1 MSQLEDKVRLSGSK
15 FQRQKSYWTSALTE
29 MPLDEAILLTDYEY
43 VAEYSTDTLSM
54 DVPYDLKEKLIKLSK
69 NSDLAL
75 FILLLS
81 NVCILASKYTDNERS
96 TIAIPAYNHN
106 DHLNIQ
112 NELLLLCESVEGH
125 LTFKEFLMN
134 VRKNVLS
141 VYDNQEYP
149 LGKVLE
155 SLGLS
160 QEECSN
166 SFDLLCTMSNIHTPN
181 SKASPKQ
188 VVFTFEKTETA
199 LYIHIKYNPLLYTR
213 NTIELLH
220 ERYLLLLTQ
229 VFANPNLTLEEVSIL
244 TAEEEQLLL
253 SFHGEALVYPANE
266 TICSLFEQQVQK
278 TPHQYAVAAN
288 GEYLTYMMLN
298 ERANRL
304 AATLIA
310 KGVSSNNV
318 VGILSN
324 SRLEM
329 VVGMLGI
336 LKAGGAYL
344 PIDPKYPEERI
355 LYMLEESKANVLVT
369 LTCFED
375 RANSYEGIR
384 LLLDKEETYSPS
396 VSNPDLKI
404 SPDDLAYIMFTSGTS
419 GNPKGVMVQHINV
432 IHITS
437 WFHHAYDL
445 TRNKNIIQFTS
456 YNFDPSVEQIFG
468 ALLHGATVHCADEEM
483 KLNRKKLTDYIGRH
497 HINLVNFT
505 PATLRLLLMGEEKI
519 PSLEVLICGG
529 EVLDND
535 LKNDILK
542 QGYSLYNHYGPT
554 ETTVDALVSQCS
566 LNESVVLGKPIA
578 NTSIYIVNHNNQP
591 QPIGV
596 KGELCI
602 AGAGIT
608 RGYLNN
614 PELTDEKFVAS
625 PFNGYEKMYKTGDM
639 ARWLPDGTISF
650 LGRKDDQVKLRGNR
664 IELAEIEKQIVK
676 HGNVNQCVVIV
687 KEKEAGD
694 QYICAYLVLKD
705 KTIDSLSEVKQ
716 KLNEVL
722 PSYMLPTYYMTI
734 DQIPLKTS
742 GKVDKRALPEVIEL
756 QSASEGPQN
765 ETEEKLSEI
774 WKNLLDVNYVGRSD
788 NFFDLGGH
796 SLKATQLIA
805 RIYKEFEFELS
816 LTEIFTTSTIKEL
829 AQHIQSKGKSDFSE
843 IRQQAEREQYPA
855 SPAQKRLYFI
865 HQIEGAETAYNR
877 PCTFII
883 EGNVDVLKMEQAF
896 GELIHRHEAFRTTY
910 SIANGE
916 VMQVIQK
923 HVPFEMEY
931 EHSAASDCQ
940 QVIASFIRPFD
951 LEKAPLCRLK
961 LVRMENNKHLFLFD
975 THHITSD
982 GTSMDIIVRE
992 FMELYKGNPL
1002 PEIKI
1007 QYKDYAVWKNENRH
1021 DSERMDRQKQ
1031 YWMEQF
1037 SGEIPVLQLP
1047 IDYPRPFVQSFEG
1060 DMLHFEL
1067 NDPVMIPLR
1076 KIASESGVTL
1086 NMLLLAIY
1094 NILLSK
1100 YSGQQD
1106 IIVGMPSAGRQ
1117 HPDLEHIVGMFVNT
1131 VAVRNYLDMEQS
1143 FTDFLAVVKENALN
1157 AFENE
1162 DYQFEELLNAI
1173 QLERDLSR
1181 NPLFDTMFVIQNASG
1196 KDSILNNTANEP
1208 FIIDN
1213 LTFTPYTPGY
1223 GPAHF
1228 DIFLEGFEAGDTLRF
1243 NLHYCSR
1250 LFKKQTMEAMI
1261 GHFKNIIQRII
1272 EGTNVRLK
1280 DIRLISPE
1288 EEKYILG
1295 HYNPASKPYPT
1306 HKTIHELFEE
1316 QAARTPNRTAIIC
1329 YGERLTYDEL
1339 NKQSNKLARALR
1351 NRGIGADS
1359 VVGVKL
1365 ERSFALIIG
1374 ILGVLKAGAA
1384 YLPLDVNCPAE
1395 RLSYIIN
1402 DANIS
1407 WILTAASEGAGV
1419 PVEMMLSL
1427 EQLEPELVHE
1437 DAGDLGICNTSN
1449 DLLYVIY
1456 TSGSTGKPKGIMFEH
1471 KNMVNLI
1478 CFEYESVNFAA
1489 SVLLFNATTFDMSPN
1504 EIFSTLL
1511 AGGTLHV
1518 IHEEM
1523 KRDVEGLFRYMAAEN
1538 VEVAIFPTAYLKFIT
1553 SEEQLAR
1560 QIPSNIRHILTAGEQ
1575 LVIND
1580 QLRMYLKKNGTHLH
1594 NQYGPTETHV
1604 VTELIMKHGDV
1615 IADVPSIGKPVTNND
1630 IYVLDP
1636 YDNLQPIGIAGEL
1649 CVAGDNVAR
1658 GYMNKPE
1665 LSAVRFTS
1673 DPYIAGRR
1681 MYRTGDQVKW
1691 LPDGNLAFVGRKDF
1705 QIKIR
1710 GFRVEPDEIES
1721 VLLKHPDIKEAVVI
1735 AKTDSK
1741 GSNYLLAYLT
1751 SKAVTAVS
1759 ELRRFLED
1767 AVPDYMIPS
1776 KFVFIDQFPLT
1787 TSGKID
1793 RIQLKSREEAAPV
1806 KANLPPQSG
1815 IEIKLSSIWKQILE
1829 VDQVSTEDHFFE
1841 EGGHSLKA
1849 IQMVLQV
1856 EREFNVQLKVSH
1868 IFRFPIFKALAACIG
1883 SLPGNRAA
1891 EIPALEARG
1900 TYDTSFAQRRMYILN
1915 KMESNSTAYNL
1926 TSVFYVEG
1934 IISKEKIGQAV
1945 SQLIM
1950 RHEPLRTCFEILN
1963 GEVVQRIVPAV
1974 SAEMEFMSC
1983 ADCDISSV
1991 LNTWVRPFDLGQAPL
2006 FRSAVVSTNES
2017 SHYLLFDMHHIAAD
2031 GLSMVIL
2038 LKEFMEIYNDKSL
2051 EPLSLQYKDIAAWQI
2066 ANLQLPPMLE
2076 AQNFWMNSLKG
2087 NLPALNLP
2095 TDYLRPV
2102 KKSYE
2107 GDFIEIK
2114 VGKDLYRRL
2123 QHVNQASGSTLFML
2137 LLAAYNVLLYK
2148 YTAQNDILIGSP
2160 VAGRTR
2166 KEEEHSV
2173 GMFVNTVVMRNLLQ
2187 GEQTFNSF
2195 LSEVRDNSLRVIEN
2209 QSYPFDKLIDELE
2222 IPRDMGRNPVFDTM
2236 FSMNNI
2242 SFSKLVIGGLE
2253 AQPVELTNKTSKFD
2267 ISVSATELE
2276 EEMVLAFEYCTK
2288 LFTEQTIQRMA
2299 NHYINILDSIT
2310 RDSSKTIN
2318 SINILSIPEQKELL
2332 EKFNETALPFREE
2345 YTLQALFEE
2354 RVEICPDRTALVY
2367 EGNEITYRD
2376 LNHKANKV
2384 ASVLRSKGVG
2394 PDITV
2399 GVMMKSSPELFIA
2412 ILGILKAGGAFL
2424 PMDCNYPKERLM
2436 YILENSN
2443 SRLVLSDEG
2452 AQALENLQQLE
2463 VMKIDEILSGKAE
2476 SSNPEHIN
2484 TANDL
2489 AYIIY
2494 TSGTTGNPKG
2504 VAIEHRSVNNCLTE
2518 IARATKFGEGKS
2530 ILALTSASF
2539 DVFVMQSL
2547 LPLITGMK
2555 IVVPTE
2561 SDKADTLRI
2570 RQIIEKQGIDMLSA
2584 TPSRMIMLAGEG
2596 GDLSWMS
2603 SLKVCMLAGEA
2614 FPESLMQTLGRI
2626 PNLQVYNMYGP
2637 TETTIISSIKHL
2649 LPDAPINL
2657 GKPISNT
2664 TMYILDSEQRLQP
2677 IGVAGELYIGG
2688 AGLARG
2694 YWNQPEL
2701 TAEKFIQNPYR
2712 EGERIYRTGDL
2723 AKWTPEGEVEY
2734 LGRIDNQVKL
2744 RGYRIE
2750 LEEIQKNLGEV
2761 PGIMNCIVRIIG
2773 EAPESAYLAGY
2784 YEAEHEIPV
2793 PVITAHLAAILPH
2806 YMIPRVYVYLE
2817 QMPLNTN
2824 AKIDITALPEPLLS
2838 HRQLNPAAP
2847 VSYSQIEQ
2855 QLIDIWKS
2863 VLGLDYIDINDN
2875 FFELGGNSIQV
2886 VRVHAMVEKLYPD
2899 KVEIADFFTYSSIS
2913 EMAEAIESSDTA
2925 LGRIELH
2932 VVNLHADFRRTGGN
2946 VDTRTGSIKMAM
2958 AGLDAKLTEL
2968 SNRYGTS
2975 KDHIL
2980 QGLFM
2985 YLLQEYSADR
2995 SISIHYA
3002 LNDNGDV
3009 LPLTINPSSIE
3020 SVADLFG
3027 TISEQAV
3034 LLPKPAGF
3042 NLNEAMRLTHVKQ
3055 DEAVSLLY
3063 LGHRHFG
3070 GQLSETFDIILKT
3083 DAGPEISHVL
3093 FEYNAGRLQTDF
3105 MKEMG
3110 NRLMKMIQSA

>member
-1 MSQLEDKVRLSGSK
+1 
-15 FQRQKSYWTSALTE
+15 
-29 MPLDEAILLTDYEY
+29 
-43 VAEYSTDTLSM
+43 
-54 DVPYDLKEKLIKLSK
+54 
-69 NSDLAL
+69 
-75 FILLLS
+75 
-81 NVCILASKYTDNERS
+81 
-96 TIAIPAYNHN
+96 
-106 DHLNIQ
+106 
-112 NELLLLCESVEGH
+112 
-125 LTFKEFLMN
+125 
-134 VRKNVLS
+134 
-141 VYDNQEYP
+141 
-149 LGKVLE
+149 
-155 SLGLS
+155 
-160 QEECSN
+160 
-166 SFDLLCTMSNIHTPN
+166 
-181 SKASPKQ
+181 
-188 VVFTFEKTETA
+188 
-199 LYIHIKYNPLLYTR
+199 
-213 NTIELLH
+213 
-220 ERYLLLLTQ
+220 
-229 VFANPNLTLEEVSIL
+229 
-244 TAEEEQLLL
+244 
-253 SFHGEALVYPANE
+253 
-266 TICSLFEQQVQK
+266 
-278 TPHQYAVAAN
+278 
-288 GEYLTYMMLN
+288 ML
-298 ERANRL
+298 R
-304 AATLIA
+304 
-310 KGVSSNNV
+310 
-318 VGILSN
+318 
-324 SRLEM
+324 
-329 VVGMLGI
+329 
-336 LKAGGAYL
+336 
-344 PIDPKYPEERI
+344 
-355 LYMLEESKANVLVT
+355 
-369 LTCFED
+369 
-375 RANSYEGIR
+375 
-384 LLLDKEETYSPS
+384 
-396 VSNPDLKI
+396 
-404 SPDDLAYIMFTSGTS
+404 
-419 GNPKGVMVQHINV
+419 
-432 IHITS
+432 
-437 WFHHAYDL
+437 
-445 TRNKNIIQFTS
+445 
-456 YNFDPSVEQIFG
+456 
-468 ALLHGATVHCADEEM
+468 
-483 KLNRKKLTDYIGRH
+483 
-497 HINLVNFT
+497 
-505 PATLRLLLMGEEKI
+505 
-519 PSLEVLICGG
+519 
-529 EVLDND
+529 
-535 LKNDILK
+535 
-542 QGYSLYNHYGPT
+542 
-554 ETTVDALVSQCS
+554 
-566 LNESVVLGKPIA
+566 
-578 NTSIYIVNHNNQP
+578 
-591 QPIGV
+591 
-596 KGELCI
+596 
-602 AGAGIT
+602 
-608 RGYLNN
+608 
-614 PELTDEKFVAS
+614 
-625 PFNGYEKMYKTGDM
+625 
-639 ARWLPDGTISF
+639 
-650 LGRKDDQVKLRGNR
+650 
-664 IELAEIEKQIVK
+664 
-676 HGNVNQCVVIV
+676 
-687 KEKEAGD
+687 
-694 QYICAYLVLKD
+694 
-705 KTIDSLSEVKQ
+705 
-716 KLNEVL
+716 
-722 PSYMLPTYYMTI
+722 
-734 DQIPLKTS
+734 
-742 GKVDKRALPEVIEL
+742 
-756 QSASEGPQN
+756 
-765 ETEEKLSEI
+765 
-774 WKNLLDVNYVGRSD
+774 
-788 NFFDLGGH
+788 
-796 SLKATQLIA
+796 
-805 RIYKEFEFELS
+805 
-816 LTEIFTTSTIKEL
+816 
-829 AQHIQSKGKSDFSE
+829 
-843 IRQQAEREQYPA
+843 
-855 SPAQKRLYFI
+855 
-865 HQIEGAETAYNR
+865 
-877 PCTFII
+877 
-883 EGNVDVLKMEQAF
+883 
-896 GELIHRHEAFRTTY
+896 
-910 SIANGE
+910 
-916 VMQVIQK
+916 
-923 HVPFEMEY
+923 
-931 EHSAASDCQ
+931 
-940 QVIASFIRPFD
+940 
-951 LEKAPLCRLK
+951 
-961 LVRMENNKHLFLFD
+961 
-975 THHITSD
+975 
-982 GTSMDIIVRE
+982 
-992 FMELYKGNPL
+992 
-1002 PEIKI
+1002 
-1007 QYKDYAVWKNENRH
+1007 
-1021 DSERMDRQKQ
+1021 
-1031 YWMEQF
+1031 
-1037 SGEIPVLQLP
+1037 
-1047 IDYPRPFVQSFEG
+1047 
-1060 DMLHFEL
+1060 FEL
-1067 NDPVMIPLR
+1067 NDLVMIPLR

-1143 FTDFLAVVKENALN
+1143 FADFLAVVKENALN

-1213 LTFTPYTPGY
+1213 LIFTPYTPGY
-1223 GPAHF
+1223 VPAHF

-1261 GHFKNIIQRII
+1261 GHFINIIQRII
-1272 EGTNVRLK
+1272 EGTNVRLR

-1295 HYNPASKPYPT
+1295 HNNPAPKPYPT

-1316 QAARTPNRTAIIC
+1316 QAARTPDQTAVIC
-1329 YGERLTYDEL
+1329 CGEKLTYDEL
-1339 NKQSNKLARALR
+1339 NRQSNKLARVLR
-1351 NRGIGADS
+1351 NRGIGANS

-1374 ILGVLKAGAA
+1374 IFGVLKAGAA

-1407 WILTAASEGAGV
+1407 WILTAASAGAGV
-1419 PVEMMLSL
+1419 PAEMMLSL
-1427 EQLEPELVHE
+1427 EQLESELVHE

-1489 SVLLFNATTFDMSPN
+1489 PVLLFNATTFDMSPN

-1511 AGGTLHV
+1511 AGGSLHV

-1523 KRDVEGLFRYMAAEN
+1523 KRDVEGLFRYIADEN

-1560 QIPSNIRHILTAGEQ
+1560 QIPSNIRYILTAGEQ

-1580 QLRMYLKKNGTHLH
+1580 QLRMYLKENGTHLH

-1604 VTELIMKHGDV
+1604 VTELIMKPGDV

-1636 YDNLQPIGIAGEL
+1636 YGNLQPIGIAGEL
-1649 CVAGDNVAR
+1649 CVAGNNVAR

-1665 LSAVRFTS
+1665 LSAVKFTS

-1759 ELRRFLED
+1759 ELRRFLEE

-1806 KANLPPQSG
+1806 KGNLPPQSG

-1868 IFRFPIFKALAACIG
+1868 IFRFPTFKALAACIE

-1891 EIPALEARG
+1891 EIPALEERG
-1900 TYDTSFAQRRMYILN
+1900 TYDTSFAQRRMFILN
-1915 KMESNSTAYNL
+1915 KMENNSTAYNL

-1974 SAEMEFMSC
+1974 NAEMEFMSC
-1983 ADCDISSV
+1983 AECDISSV

-2006 FRSAVVSTNES
+2006 FRSAVVSTNAS

-2038 LKEFMEIYNDKSL
+2038 LKEFMEIYNEKSL

-2107 GDFIEIK
+2107 GDFIEIA

-2195 LSEVRDNSLRVIEN
+2195 LSEVRDNCLRVIEN
-2209 QSYPFDKLIDELE
+2209 QSYPFDKLIDELG

-2253 AQPVELTNKTSKFD
+2253 AEPVGLTNKTSKFD

-2276 EEMVLAFEYCTK
+2276 EEMVLSFEYCTK

-2299 NHYINILDSIT
+2299 KHYINILDSIT
-2310 RDSSKTIN
+2310 RDSSK
-2318 SINILSIPEQKELL
+2318 SINNINMLSIPEQKELL
-2332 EKFNETALPFREE
+2332 EEFNETALPFREE

-2367 EGNEITYRD
+2367 EDNEITYRD

-2394 PDITV
+2394 PDTTV
-2399 GVMMKSSPELFIA
+2399 GVMIKSSPELFIA

-2424 PMDCNYPKERLM
+2424 PMDCNYPEERLM
-2436 YILENSN
+2436 YILENSS

-2452 AQALENLQQLE
+2452 AQALENIQQIE

-2476 SSNPEHIN
+2476 SFNPEHIN

-2494 TSGTTGNPKG
+2494 TSGTTGKPKG
-2504 VAIEHRSVNNCLTE
+2504 VPIEHRSVNNCLTE
-2518 IARATKFGEGKS
+2518 IARATKFVEGKS

-2547 LPLITGMK
+2547 LPLIRGMK
-2555 IVVPTE
+2555 VVVPTE

-2570 RQIIEKQGIDMLSA
+2570 RRIIEKQGIDMLSA
-2584 TPSRMIMLAGEG
+2584 TPSRMIMLVGEG

-2614 FPESLMQTLGRI
+2614 FPESLMKTLGSI
-2626 PNLQVYNMYGP
+2626 QNLGVYNMYGP

-2694 YWNQPEL
+2694 YWKQPEL

-2712 EGERIYRTGDL
+2712 DGERIYRTGDL

-2734 LGRIDNQVKL
+2734 LGRMDNQVKL

-2761 PGIMNCIVRIIG
+2761 PGIKNCIVRIIG

-2784 YEAEHEIPV
+2784 YEAAHEIPV
-2793 PVITAHLAAILPH
+2793 SVITAYLAAILPH

-2817 QMPLNTN
+2817 QMPLNTS

-2838 HRQLNPAAP
+2838 HRRLNPAEP
-2847 VSYSQIEQ
+2847 VSYSQTEQ

-2863 VLGLDYIDINDN
+2863 VLDVDYIDINDN
-2875 FFELGGNSIQV
+2875 FFELGGI
-2886 VRVHAMVEKLYPD
+2886 P
-2899 KVEIADFFTYSSIS
+2899 
-2913 EMAEAIESSDTA
+2913 
-2925 LGRIELH
+2925 
-2932 VVNLHADFRRTGGN
+2932 FR
-2946 VDTRTGSIKMAM
+2946 
-2958 AGLDAKLTEL
+2958 
-2968 SNRYGTS
+2968 
-2975 KDHIL
+2975 
-2980 QGLFM
+2980 
-2985 YLLQEYSADR
+2985 
-2995 SISIHYA
+2995 
-3002 LNDNGDV
+3002 
-3009 LPLTINPSSIE
+3009 
-3020 SVADLFG
+3020 
-3027 TISEQAV
+3027 
-3034 LLPKPAGF
+3034 
-3042 NLNEAMRLTHVKQ
+3042 
-3055 DEAVSLLY
+3055 
-3063 LGHRHFG
+3063 
-3070 GQLSETFDIILKT
+3070 LSEYMLWWRSCILTKLKLRIFS
-3083 DAGPEISHVL
+3083 PIL
-3093 FEYNAGRLQTDF
+3093 L
-3105 MKEMG
+3105 
-3110 NRLMKMIQSA
+3110 